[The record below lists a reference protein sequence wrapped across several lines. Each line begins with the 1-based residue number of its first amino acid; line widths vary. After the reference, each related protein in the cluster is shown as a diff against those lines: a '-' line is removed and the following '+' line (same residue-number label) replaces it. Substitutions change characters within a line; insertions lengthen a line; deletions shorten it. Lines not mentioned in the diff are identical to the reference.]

1 MPASSLQCSKSLEK
15 KGGCKPVQCYLQR
28 GWELHQCIMQHL
40 FLQASG
46 ISQKAWMAQ
55 LLRCIL
61 FHIRSFFVKPPDER
75 QWLSAG
81 YAWHSRPRTTTLSS
95 NLRNAGAMSQD
106 ERRLFPVRRDLEHL
120 TSKLPRE
127 PRDDPPRS
135 LLAECS
141 ARYSFCLE
149 ESTAAMI
156 FHEFLAPSAR
166 RVSHL
171 CQRVDRTLERR
182 VQRFRIQTAAAMI
195 TRHTNM
201 SNARACFSL

>member
-1 MPASSLQCSKSLEK
+1 MH
-15 KGGCKPVQCYLQR
+15 R
-28 GWELHQCIMQHL
+28 T
-40 FLQASG
+40 F
-46 ISQKAWMAQ
+46 
-55 LLRCIL
+55 
-61 FHIRSFFVKPPDER
+61 DER

-95 NLRNAGAMSQD
+95 NLRNGGDESGWAPLISSPEGPRALDEQTPARVAVAESARRAMI
-106 ERRLFPVRRDLEHL
+106 
-120 TSKLPRE
+120 
-127 PRDDPPRS
+127 PPRS

-201 SNARACFSL
+201 SNARTCFSLWPAVGPSVRQQMAKTWSASRHTI